1 MSSTD
6 LRNKYA
12 FVGVGV
18 TKQGKL
24 PEFSADDLATQAI
37 KLALADAG
45 MKKGEVDGYIYQP
58 GAGLSTVTPLQR
70 AGIPAKFHW
79 PLQTGGATGISTV
92 AAAVGAMEAGLCE
105 ACILLYASGGS
116 NLGPPPGSRPPA
128 AGLAGL
134 GPPEPQPRN
143 TEAAYGV
150 FGPATSAAFIAR
162 RYMDLYGLTKRQ
174 LGAIAVTF
182 REYANKRPEA
192 IMHDRKMT
200 IDDYLN
206 ARMIV
211 EPLGLFDC
219 CLVNDGAVALIIT
232 SAERAK
238 NYRQRPVYV
247 MGYGLDHSLR
257 VLNGKPEDVFEWDGF
272 VAQKAGENAF
282 KMAGVTL
289 KDIDVA
295 EMYDAFTI
303 FYLSQL
309 EAYGI
314 CKKGEAGA
322 FVEAGNLRLGGA
334 WPSNTSGT
342 ELSWSYMQGFTHL
355 TEGIRQLRGE
365 SGECQVKDAEIA
377 MITGVGGLGLGSA
390 KACCILRR

>member
-1 MSSTD
+1 MSIKD
-6 LRNKYA
+6 LRDKYA
-12 FVGVGV
+12 FIGVGV

-24 PEFSADDLATQAI
+24 PEMSADDLATQAI
-37 KLALADAG
+37 QLALEDAG
-45 MKKGEVDGYIYQP
+45 IKKSEVDGYIFQP
-58 GAGLSTVTPLQR
+58 GAGLSTVTPLHR

-79 PLQTGGATGISTV
+79 QLQTGGATGISTV
-92 AAAVGAMEAGLCE
+92 AAAIGAMEAGLCQ
-105 ACILLYASGGS
+105 ACILLHANSASSMGPPAPGM
-116 NLGPPPGSRPPA
+116 GPPPRS
-128 AGLAGL
+128 
-134 GPPEPQPRN
+134 
-143 TEAAYGV
+143 TEGAYGI
-150 FGPATSAAFIAR
+150 FGPATAAAFMAR
-162 RYMDLYGLTKRQ
+162 RYMHLYGLTKRQ
-174 LGAIAVTF
+174 LGAVAVTF

-238 NYRQRPVYV
+238 NYKKRPVYV

-257 VLNGKPEDVFEWDGF
+257 ALGGPTQDVFEWDGF
-272 VAQKAGENAF
+272 ITQKAGENAF
-282 KMAGVTL
+282 NMAGVTL

-295 EMYDAFTI
+295 EMYDAFTF

-309 EAYGI
+309 ESYGI
-314 CKKGEAGA
+314 CKKGEAGP
-322 FVEAGNLRLGGA
+322 FVEAGNLRLGGE

-342 ELSWSYMQGFTHL
+342 ELSWSYLQGFTHL
-355 TEGIRQLRGE
+355 TEGIRQMRGE
-365 SGECQVKDAEIA
+365 SGECQVKDAEVA
-377 MITGVGGLGLGSA
+377 MITGVGGAGVGSA
-390 KACCILRR
+390 NACCILRR